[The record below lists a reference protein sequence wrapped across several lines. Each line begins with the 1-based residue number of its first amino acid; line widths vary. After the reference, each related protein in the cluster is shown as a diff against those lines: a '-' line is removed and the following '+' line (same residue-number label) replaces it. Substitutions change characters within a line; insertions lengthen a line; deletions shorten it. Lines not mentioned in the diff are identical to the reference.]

1 MVATF
6 LNAVE
11 ATRRQIISAGYI
23 LLKWKNP
30 LECRCQNRVRGKVV
44 VITGATSGI
53 GRFTAFDLA
62 RKGALVYLAG
72 RSREAGA
79 TVVREVTQATGN
91 RDVHFLPLDLTE
103 FSSIVTFVQEFLR
116 CEEKLDVLVNNAA
129 VFHHPPKQTQHNLE
143 IVFQTNYLGVFLLS
157 SLLLD
162 TLRHTPNSQLIFV
175 SSEAH
180 RLVSLKDVETF
191 DPREAVHA
199 ENFDDHI
206 KLYGISKLAL
216 RIFAQF
222 VAESFPAS
230 VLFLNERSAQDDGT
244 GDELIPSDDSDLDID
259 YEAPNNDDLDFV
271 SHNEP
276 LLDSTTL
283 DSDEPLSAHVNK
295 TWNSNGILVT
305 EVNPG
310 NVWTPIYRHAWLSW
324 RDMLKRLLCSLLMQ
338 DVQEG
343 AQPLI
348 HALNSS
354 SLQSGIYLSDI
365 LQAEGRPGYDPA
377 VTQRLLAASVELTG
391 KYLDG
396 TPKEIYNF
404 I

>member
-23 LLKWKNP
+23 LLNRWKNP

-222 VAESFPAS
+222 VAESFP
-230 VLFLNERSAQDDGT
+230 
-244 GDELIPSDDSDLDID
+244 
-259 YEAPNNDDLDFV
+259 
-271 SHNEP
+271 
-276 LLDSTTL
+276 
-283 DSDEPLSAHVNK
+283 
-295 TWNSNGILVT
+295 GILVT